1 MGGDDI
7 TQILSMARHGDRD
20 AVGRVF
26 DRVYAEVRRIA
37 HAEMRRVKPTET
49 MNTTAVVHEAY
60 LKLVTASGIPW
71 EDRGHFFAVAATA
84 MRQVLVDHARRASTG
99 KRGGGDRGIPLED
112 VDSGAGIPVDQNPEN
127 LLALDAALTQLSR
140 IDDRLG
146 RIIDLR
152 YFAGLSVHETA
163 QVLGIAERTVKRDWR
178 RARAYLLAALLDQEP
193 S

>member
-1 MGGDDI
+1 MRGDDI
-7 TQILSMARHGDRD
+7 TQILSNARQGDRD
-20 AVGRVF
+20 AIGQVF

-37 HAEMRRVKPTET
+37 QAEMRRVKPTET

-71 EDRGHFFAVAATA
+71 EDRAHFFAVAATA
-84 MRQVLVDHARRASTG
+84 MRHVLVDHARRASAG
-99 KRGGGDRGIPLED
+99 KRGGGDRGIPLDE
-112 VDSGAGIPVDQNPEN
+112 VDSGAGISVDQDPYH
-127 LLALDAALTQLSR
+127 LLALDGALTQLST

-146 RIIDLR
+146 RIVDLR
-152 YFAGLSVHETA
+152 YFAGLSVNEVA

-178 RARAYLLAALLDQEP
+178 RARAYLLAALLDEKP